1 MIDTVK
7 VRFFKTVGVF
17 VAIIVIFLLGFSF
30 GQIGHKGSSAP
41 AKQTKSH
48 KAAKGSELNDA
59 YIKDFLVAYYT
70 KKDLGENRDRY
81 KPFMTE
87 GLYNGTVTEEEEPT
101 NQAYKGYVVNFKFDD
116 AQIYI
121 DQADKTAIVTIRY
134 TNDIYKTKGSKKDA
148 QLDVD
153 NKLTMKLSYTKTNG
167 KYLLNDMS
175 SLLIADS
182 SNGGSSDGTL
192 SYGTVIPGSSSS
204 SSSDTDSTTDTN
216 TDSDND

>member
-81 KPFMTE
+81 KPFMTD
-87 GLYNGTVTEEEEPT
+87 GLYNGTISQEDEPT
-101 NQAYKGYVVNFKFDD
+101 NQTYKGYVVNFKFDS

-121 DQADKTAIVTIRY
+121 DKADKTAIVTVRY

-153 NKLTMKLSYTKTNG
+153 NKLTMKLSYTNTNG

-175 SLLIADS
+175 TLLIADS
-182 SNGGSSDGTL
+182 SNGGGSDGTL

-204 SSSDTDSTTDTN
+204 SSSDADSTTDTN